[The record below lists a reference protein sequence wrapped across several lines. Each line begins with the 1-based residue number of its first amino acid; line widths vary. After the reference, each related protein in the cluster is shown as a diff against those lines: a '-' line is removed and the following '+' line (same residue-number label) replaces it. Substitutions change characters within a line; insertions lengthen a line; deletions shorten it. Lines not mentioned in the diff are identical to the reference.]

1 MLAGFD
7 GLIFANKKAPI
18 HGAFLVKRLLIKQRF
33 AYVT

>member
-18 HGAFLVKRLLIKQRF
+18 HGAFLVKL
-33 AYVT
+33 VTDY